1 MEQPLI
7 FFGGILI
14 FVALFI
20 AGSPI
25 WLSLAVSGVF
35 LSLFYSGM
43 VTMNIASTLFSSVNS
58 FVLLAVPFFLLGG
71 NIMARCGPAK
81 HLFNG
86 MDAVVGGLPGGLPLA
101 TVFTSMIFA
110 AITGSTLATLVA
122 VGSIAVPP
130 MVEKGYPKRFTLGL
144 MCVCGTLGQIIPP
157 SIYMILYGAYVQEN
171 VAKLFMGGLIPGII
185 LGLII
190 AAVAAI
196 ISWRRG
202 FGIATRTKLSGREKL
217 RRVLWAVPAGIMPL
231 IILGGIYSGV
241 FTPTEAA
248 SVACVYAFLVS
259 WLVYRGLSR
268 QNFLEAAKA
277 TATTTSMIFLIV
289 AAVIIFAGPLTY
301 AQIPQNI
308 TKGLVG
314 MGFGTYGFLFVAIG
328 LYLLL
333 GLFLDPLPILYL
345 TVPVLLHGML
355 ALGIDLTHFC
365 VITIICMQI
374 AQVTPPFGV
383 SLYCT
388 SQVFKEPMQN
398 VIRSAIPYLLVL
410 ILTLPIFVYFP
421 QLSLWLPKMLGM

>member
-1 MEQPLI
+1 MSRRM
-7 FFGGILI
+7 
-14 FVALFI
+14 
-20 AGSPI
+20 SPSCS
-25 WLSLAVSGVF
+25 W
-35 LSLFYSGM
+35 
-43 VTMNIASTLFSSVNS
+43 
-58 FVLLAVPFFLLGG
+58 
-71 NIMARCGPAK
+71 
-81 HLFNG
+81 
-86 MDAVVGGLPGGLPLA
+86 
-101 TVFTSMIFA
+101 
-110 AITGSTLATLVA
+110 
-122 VGSIAVPP
+122 
-130 MVEKGYPKRFTLGL
+130 
-144 MCVCGTLGQIIPP
+144 
-157 SIYMILYGAYVQEN
+157 
-171 VAKLFMGGLIPGII
+171 GGLIPGVI

-217 RRVLWAVPAGIMPL
+217 RRVLWAIPAGIMPL
-231 IILGGIYSGV
+231 IILGGIYAGI

-259 WLVYRGLSR
+259 WLVYRGLNR

-277 TATTTSMIFLIV
+277 TAGTSSMIFLIV
-289 AAVIIFAGPLTY
+289 VAVIIFAGPLTY

-308 TKGLVG
+308 TKALVG
-314 MGFGTYGFLFVAIG
+314 MGFGTYGFIFMAIG
-328 LYLLL
+328 LYLVL

-388 SQVFKEPMQN
+388 SQVFREPMQN
-398 VIRSAIPYLLVL
+398 VIRSAIPYLLIL
-410 ILTLPIFVYFP
+410 ILTLPLFVYFP
-421 QLSLWLPKMLGM
+421 QLTLWLPKMLGM